1 MSILNFSRL
10 LLLVLASAGTAHTSP
25 NVLLII
31 ADDYGADSQSLYNST
46 AGTTPPTPNINA
58 LAAQGVRFTSAWACP
73 VCSPTRAC
81 LLTGRH
87 AFRTGVGE
95 AVTAAAANGLTAA
108 EVTLPEV
115 VTARGGIQTACFGK
129 WHLSAGA
136 PAAIASAPNT
146 IGGWPHYAG
155 STIGVLPSYTAWTK
169 VTNGVSAA
177 STTYATT
184 DVVNDAVAWINAR
197 TTAGQNWLAWVAFNA
212 PHTPFHNPPAALHSY
227 GASPATNLL
236 KYRAAVE
243 AMDTEIGR
251 LLAAVN
257 FATTTVIF
265 LGDNGTPGQV
275 IQAPYDS
282 THAKDTLYEGG
293 VRVPLIVRGPGVVN
307 PGRTSSALVHA
318 VDLFSTQ
325 LELAGVPVP
334 ATLTLDSQSFV
345 SVLTNQS
352 AGTRARLFTDQFDQ
366 SDATAGGRAIRDDRY
381 KLIRLN
387 SGSDLFFDLQTDPA
401 EATNLLAGGI
411 AAMSETRQAYYY
423 RLRYHLGSYTTTA
436 ASEPSSP
443 AATAAGFSL
452 TVPSAPG
459 STQTLWSSSDLDFW
473 APVTG
478 ATQLSSGG
486 SITFT
491 APPLQ
496 QSRAFYSVLTETP

>member
-1 MSILNFSRL
+1 MMPRL
-10 LLLVLASAGTAHTSP
+10 LFVLLMLTAPLSASP

-31 ADDYGADSQSLYNST
+31 ADDYGVDSQSLYNTT
-46 AGTTPPTPNINA
+46 AGATPPTPNINA

-95 AVTAAAANGLTAA
+95 AVTAVAANGLTAA
-108 EVTLPEV
+108 EVTLPELI
-115 VTARGGIQTACFGK
+115 TAHGGIQSACFGK
-129 WHLSAGA
+129 WHLSAGM
-136 PAAIASAPNT
+136 PAAIANAPNT

-155 STIGVLPSYTAWTK
+155 ATGGVLTSYTSWSK
-169 VTNGVSAA
+169 VTNGVT
-177 STTYATT
+177 STSTVYATT

-197 TTAGQNWLAWVAFNA
+197 NAAGQRWLAWVAFNA

-227 GASPATNLL
+227 GANPATNLL
-236 KYRAAVE
+236 KYRAAVQ

-257 FATTTVIF
+257 PADTTVIF
-265 LGDNGTPGQV
+265 MGDNGTPGQV

-282 THAKDTLYEGG
+282 TKAKDTLYDGG

-307 PGRTSSALVHA
+307 PGRTSNAMVHA

-334 ATLTLDSQSFV
+334 ATLTLDSRSLV
-345 SVLTNQS
+345 SILTNQS
-352 AGTRARLFTDQFDQ
+352 ANLRTRLFTDQFDQ
-366 SDATAGGRAIRDDRY
+366 SDATVGGRAIRDDRC

-401 EATNLLAGGI
+401 ESVNLLAGGI
-411 AAMSETRQAYYY
+411 AAMNATHQALYH
-423 RLRYHLGSYTTTA
+423 RLRFNLGSYTATS
-436 ASEPSSP
+436 ASQPLDPVSGP
-443 AATAAGFSL
+443 AGFSL
-452 TVPSAPG
+452 TVPAAATG
-459 STQTLWSSSDLDFW
+459 TQTLWSSSDLDFW
-473 APVTG
+473 APVSN
-478 ATQLSSGG
+478 ATRTSSGG
-486 SITFT
+486 SVTFT
-491 APPLQ
+491 APPPLPAR
-496 QSRAFYSVLTETP
+496 SFYSVLTEAP

>member
-1 MSILNFSRL
+1 MRRL
-10 LLLVLASAGTAHTSP
+10 FLFLIAAAVHVKAST

-31 ADDYGADSQSLYNST
+31 ADDYGVDSQSLYNTT
-46 AGTTPPTPNINA
+46 AGATPPTPNINA
-58 LAAQGVRFTSAWACP
+58 LAAQGVRFTNAWACP

-87 AFRTGVGE
+87 GFRTGVGE

-108 EVTLPEV
+108 EVTLPEII
-115 VTARGGIQTACFGK
+115 TTHGGIQSACFGK

-136 PAAIASAPNT
+136 PAATASAPNT

-155 STIGVLPSYTAWTK
+155 ATIGVLPSYTAWTK

-197 TTAGQNWLAWVAFNA
+197 TTAAHPWLAWVAFNA
-212 PHTPFHNPPAALHSY
+212 PHTPFHNPPASLHSY

-257 FATTTVIF
+257 LATTTVIF
-265 LGDNGTPGQV
+265 MGDNGTPGQV
-275 IQAPYDS
+275 IQAPY
-282 THAKDTLYEGG
+282 TNAKAKDTLYDGG

-307 PGRTSSALVHA
+307 PGRTSSAMVHA

-325 LELAGVPVP
+325 LELAGVSVP
-334 ATLTLDSQSFV
+334 SALTLDAQSFV
-345 SVLTNQS
+345 PVLTNQS
-352 AGTRARLFTDQFDQ
+352 AGSRTRLFTDQFDQ
-366 SDATAGGRAIRDDRY
+366 SDATVGGRAIRDDRY

-387 SGSDLFFDLQTDPA
+387 TGSDLFFDLQSDPA
-401 EATNLLAGGI
+401 EGTNLLASGI
-411 AAMSETRQAYYY
+411 PAMSATLQARYY
-423 RLRYHLGSYTTTA
+423 RLRYNLGSYTATPA
-436 ASEPSSP
+436 GEPSNPVTTGS
-443 AATAAGFSL
+443 GFSL
-452 TVPSAPG
+452 TVPAASG
-459 STQTLWSSSDLDFW
+459 STQSLWSSSDLDFW
-473 APVTG
+473 APVGG
-478 ATQLSSGG
+478 AMQASSGG
-486 SITFT
+486 ALTFT
-491 APPLQ
+491 APPPLQ
-496 QSRAFYSVLTETP
+496 PRAFYSVLTETP